1 MDNCVIE
8 RFLFSLIARN
18 KNVLK
23 ESKDVLMDMESYM
36 NQMDQ
41 ELAKTDV
48 GQSFERLPPTAKV
61 EEVNFSCRI
70 LVITINF

>member
-1 MDNCVIE
+1 
-8 RFLFSLIARN
+8 
-18 KNVLK
+18 
-23 ESKDVLMDMESYM
+23 MDMESYM
-36 NQMDQ
+36 NQMDR

-48 GQSFERLPPTAKV
+48 GQSFERLPPRAKV